1 VWPHMDTSSLL
12 ARSRLFAGR
21 IAKNPHFWV
30 VLILSSLLIIIYR
43 PWPWTPQKFEHGFWH
58 AFDWLTA
65 LEPLAIKLE
74 YRYDLFGAL
83 FLIPITYASVTLS
96 WPGGIFAWALSASVA
111 IPTVL
116 DWHSISVVINL
127 AILLLPVL
135 VVAVIAGERRWRESQ
150 RRNYGERELER
161 QTYIARLVET
171 QEAERTRIAQELH
184 DETLQTLMV
193 IANRADYL
201 ASATEDEGQV
211 KGNLWIKKQVL
222 QTMDNLRRLS
232 MNLRPSIL
240 DNFGLVSGVRWL
252 ANNCN
257 TQHGCLVDVRVD
269 GEEQTMSSLSQVT
282 VFRVVQEALNNMQ
295 RHARAKTAI
304 ITLEFAEDR
313 LLLEMRDDGVGFE
326 VPERLGAYVTD
337 GKLGIMGMEQRIL
350 SVGGEIHMASTPDR
364 GTKIWAWVPYAPSA
378 EVVQTQQA

>member
-1 VWPHMDTSSLL
+1 METSSLL
-12 ARSRLFAGR
+12 ARSRLTAVR

-30 VLILSSLLIIIYR
+30 VLILSGLLIIIYR

-83 FLIPITYASVTLS
+83 FLLPITYASVTLS

-150 RRNYGERELER
+150 RRNYSERERER
-161 QTYIARLVET
+161 QAYIAGLVET

-193 IANRADYL
+193 IANKADSL
-201 ASATEDEGQV
+201 ASATSDEHQA

-240 DNFGLVSGVRWL
+240 DNFGLVSGIRWL

-257 TQHGCLVDVRVD
+257 VQRGCLVDVRVD
-269 GEEQTMSSLSQVT
+269 GEERTMSSLSQVT

-295 RHARAKTAI
+295 RHAHAKNGVI
-304 ITLEFAEDR
+304 SMEFAEDR
-313 LLLEMRDDGVGFE
+313 LILEMRDDGVGFE

-337 GKLGIMGMEQRIL
+337 GKLGIMGMEQRII
-350 SVGGEIHMASTPDR
+350 SVGGEIHMASMPDR
-364 GTKIWAWVPYAPSA
+364 GTKIWAWVPYTPSA
-378 EVVQTQQA
+378 EVVQAQQT